1 MDDSWWIVG
10 DTNGVVVVGFM
21 GSVRVNI
28 VIVVVVV
35 VFG

>member
-21 GSVRVNI
+21 GSVFLLAQSGSLRDVS
-28 VIVVVVV
+28 
-35 VFG
+35 